1 MLGEIIEG
9 EIRRKEKEK
18 SETRYHIRFHS
29 PYNSTIE
36 VSKDVMMACQR
47 AEKFFELGSLFNR
60 KVYVVEVKEKLI
72 KSFE

>member
-1 MLGEIIEG
+1 MPDI
-9 EIRRKEKEK
+9 RKET
-18 SETRYHIRFHS
+18 ETRYHIRFYN

-47 AEKFFELGSLFNR
+47 AKEFFEKETSF
-60 KVYVVEVKEKLI
+60 KSVYVVEVKEKLI

>member
-9 EIRRKEKEK
+9 EMRRKEKEK

-36 VSKDVMMACQR
+36 VSKDIIMASQR
-47 AEKFFELGSLFNR
+47 AKELFESGTSL
-60 KVYVVEVKEKLI
+60 KSVYVVEVREKLI

>member
-1 MLGEIIEG
+1 MSDI
-9 EIRRKEKEK
+9 RKET
-18 SETRYHIRFHS
+18 ETRYHIRFYN

-47 AEKFFELGSLFNR
+47 AKELFESGTSL
-60 KVYVVEVKEKLI
+60 KSVYVVEVKEKLI